1 MYCSVFVVPDEEVRK
16 GGRKKNQYICGKT
29 KNHPANLAIYAIL
42 HMFPTEYEYKSASGG
57 THILLF
63 VKNIAEYYKC
73 HERDG

>member
-1 MYCSVFVVPDEEVRK
+1 M
-16 GGRKKNQYICGKT
+16 YICGKT

-42 HMFPTEYEYKSASGG
+42 CMFPTEYEYKSASGG